1 MWHFS
6 CRGKLM
12 VGSGSRGHVEM
23 DFRGQYSAATMSARA
38 LATVGTSF
46 PALVLGSRILKMK
59 KP

>member
-1 MWHFS
+1 MAFLLPWQIDGWQWLSGS
-6 CRGKLM
+6 CRDGFP
-12 VGSGSRGHVEM
+12 S
-23 DFRGQYSAATMSARA
+23 QYSAATMSARA